1 MFAEKKK
8 KTGEVSILPN
18 HIGGETKIKGEI
30 TSEEDFRIDG
40 YFEGNLTTTSKIVL
54 GEKGV
59 LKGNIKC
66 ANAEISGKI
75 IGDLIVDNL
84 LNLKSSAF
92 IDGNVT
98 LGKLAVEPGAV
109 FNANC
114 VMKGITNQN
123 NVSKKT
129 KQ

>member
-1 MFAEKKK
+1 MFSEKKR
-8 KTGEVSILPN
+8 KTSELSKLPN
-18 HIGGETKIKGEI
+18 HIGVSSKFKGDI

-66 ANAEISGKI
+66 ENAEVLGSISG
-75 IGDLIVDNL
+75 DLVVGNL
-84 LNLKSSAF
+84 LSIKATAS

-98 LGKLAVEPGAV
+98 TGKLAIEPNAF
-109 FNANC
+109 FNATC
-114 VMKGITNQN
+114 QMKGGSTQA
-123 NVSKKT
+123 NVTKK
-129 KQ
+129 